1 MMQNYISFTNPVV
14 QLNLHYSIP
23 FHSII
28 VQIYKKLGVSGK
40 LGDTSG
46 TSGLCFLYVL
56 YAAICFLVPFLLFY
70 DIEMD
75 V

>member
-28 VQIYKKLGVSGK
+28 VQIYKKLEVSGK

-46 TSGLCFLYVL
+46 TSGIYLLYVL
-56 YAAICFLVPFLLFY
+56 YVFLVPFLLFY

-75 V
+75 A